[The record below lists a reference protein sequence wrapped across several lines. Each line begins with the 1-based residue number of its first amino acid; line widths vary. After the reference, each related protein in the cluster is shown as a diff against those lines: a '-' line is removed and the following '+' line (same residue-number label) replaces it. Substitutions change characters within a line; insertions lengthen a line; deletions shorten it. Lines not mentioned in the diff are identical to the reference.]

1 MSACDFLVLPVATL
15 VAATAHTAARTAAPM
30 MRAFIETL
38 PSFGTARGRRI
49 GLDHLVTARDWHTSP
64 MLVKTTFTSGHLQPH
79 ECGVPALPKSANPA
93 TLVLTA
99 HRRRGCRLS
108 SVTIR

>member
-1 MSACDFLVLPVATL
+1 MSACERLVLPVATL

-38 PSFGTARGRRI
+38 PSFGTALGRRI

-64 MLVKTTFTSGHLQPH
+64 MLVKTTFASGHLQPH
-79 ECGVPALPKSANPA
+79 ECAVAAVPEFFQVRA
-93 TLVLTA
+93 LVLTA

-108 SVTIR
+108 SV